1 MAESTLV
8 AAAQFPSP
16 PRETARNLQA
26 ALDAV
31 QEAAE
36 RGARLVVLPE
46 YCISGYDA
54 DWVGQGAPGGGTDPA
69 GPTVAAIA
77 EASAQHRL
85 TVVFNDLER
94 AGESLHSTSFVVAQG
109 RLAGQH
115 RKTIV
120 TEGEAAAG
128 LVHGDAAALPV
139 EAPRLPVPIAPMVC
153 FEHGFPE
160 IALDLALS
168 GAGII
173 TVSSAIQTGTE
184 YLRNLRT
191 RARAQDN
198 GCYVIAANSVGGGYC
213 GESMIVDPRGEV
225 LVRASST
232 RAELITAEVDVALIE
247 EERRREP
254 VLRLRRPELRVHL

>member
-1 MAESTLV
+1 MAERALV
-8 AAAQFPSP
+8 AAAQFSSP
-16 PRETARNLQA
+16 PRETAKNLHK

-31 QEAAE
+31 QEAAQ
-36 RGARLVVLPE
+36 RGAALVVLPE

-54 DWVGQGAPGGGTDPA
+54 DWVAAGAPGGGTDPA
-69 GPTVAAIA
+69 GSTVAAIA
-77 EASAQHRL
+77 EASARHDL

-94 AGESLHSTSFVVAQG
+94 AGESLHSTSFVVTQG
-109 RLAGQH
+109 RLAGLH

-120 TEGEAAAG
+120 TESEAAAG
-128 LVHGDAAALPV
+128 LMHGDAAAVPV
-139 EAPRLPVPIAPMVC
+139 GGPGLPVPIAPMVC

-198 GCYVIAANSVGGGYC
+198 GCYVIAANTVGGGYC
-213 GESMIVDPRGEV
+213 GESMIVDPRGDV

-232 RAELITAEVDVALIE
+232 RSEVITAEVDVALIE
-247 EERRREP
+247 QERRREP
-254 VLRLRRPELRVHL
+254 VLRLRRPELRTHP